1 MKTKLSVFS
10 LSLAALL
17 LSFSGAVFAHHGAS
31 AYDMTKPVVVKGT
44 IKEFVWANPHC
55 LIEFDVQDDKGG
67 SVHWAGEV
75 GSPSALGNQGWN
87 RNSLRPG
94 DAVTVYIF
102 QAKTGAPVG
111 RIGKVVLPDG
121 KFLLDSATGRAVSE
135 TDAGAKPKE
144 Q

>member
-1 MKTKLSVFS
+1 MKRKSTVFT
-10 LSLAALL
+10 LLLAAVL
-17 LSFSGAVFAHHGAS
+17 LSFCGLAFAHHGAS

-44 IKEFVWANPHC
+44 IKEFVWANPHS
-55 LIEFDVQDDKGG
+55 LIEFDVQDDKGA

-87 RNSLRPG
+87 RNSLHPG
-94 DAVTVYIF
+94 DQVTIYIF

-135 TDAGAKPKE
+135 TDASGKAKD
-144 Q
+144 